1 MTLTIAVIGAG
12 KVGSA
17 LARAL
22 QISGCDIAAVFSRR
36 RSCAE
41 RLAQEVGATVTN
53 CAAEAA
59 ALADVVLLATPD
71 AVIAD
76 VAEELRSAGCLREGQ
91 SVLHMA
97 GALGGEPLA
106 SLAGGPAS
114 LGCLHPLQTFAGG
127 EAKEAFQNVF
137 FAIDGDP
144 EACACA
150 GRLVEMLDGRAFQ
163 LPETERSRYHAA
175 ACMVSNYLVVLVQ
188 WAVRRYGEFGLAE
201 ADALPALLPLIRGT
215 VLNLQRVGTEKA
227 LTGPISRGDAATVA
241 AHLAVLPDGLE
252 REIYQVLG
260 RGALAPLVEKQRLTT
275 DVCKEIAGLLEN
287 QRRI

>member
-1 MTLTIAVIGAG
+1 MTLAIAVIGAG

-17 LARAL
+17 MARAL
-22 QISGCDIAAVFSRR
+22 RISGCDITAVFSPR
-36 RSCAE
+36 RSIAE
-41 RLAQEVGATVTN
+41 RLAQDVGATVTE

-71 AVIAD
+71 TVIAA
-76 VAEELRSAGCLREGQ
+76 VAEELRDAGCLRKGQ

-97 GALGGEPLA
+97 GALGGAPLA
-106 SLAGGPAS
+106 SLADGPAS

-127 EAKEAFQNVF
+127 ESKAAFQDVF
-137 FAIDGDP
+137 FAVDGDP

-150 GRLVEMLDGRAFQ
+150 EILVAMLGGQAFQ
-163 LPETERSRYHAA
+163 LAETERSRYHAA

-188 WAVRRYGEFGLAE
+188 WAVRRYGEFGFAE
-201 ADALPALLPLIRGT
+201 ADALRALLPLIQGT

-260 RGALAPLVEKQRLTT
+260 RGALAPLAEKQRLEAN
-275 DVCKEIAGLLEN
+275 VCKEIAGLLEN
-287 QRRI
+287 